1 MLTRRFN
8 IMVDT
13 LLIIFGWAIW
23 VAFIA
28 AIIHHKRSLKKYY
41 NGNVPFKATILGRF
55 LSIKSTR
62 NIRRTP
68 DYCTD
73 PQYRYMHCNIYNSD
87 RYRSK

>member
-1 MLTRRFN
+1 
-8 IMVDT
+8 MVDT

-41 NGNVPFKATILGRF
+41 NGNVPSEATILGRF

-62 NIRRTP
+62 YSHRMP
-68 DYCTD
+68 DYYSD
-73 PQYRYMHCNIYNSD
+73 PKYQFMSCNIYNSNQ
-87 RYRSK
+87 YRRK